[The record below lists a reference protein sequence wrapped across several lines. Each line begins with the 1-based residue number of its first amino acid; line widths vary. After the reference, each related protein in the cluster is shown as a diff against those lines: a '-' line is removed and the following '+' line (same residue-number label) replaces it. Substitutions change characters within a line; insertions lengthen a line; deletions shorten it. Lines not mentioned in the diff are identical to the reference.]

1 MNCYIWIIVFALMI
15 AAVLLPLWQENHLML
30 EQLLKIGLFSAALN
44 TICAGILGLGV
55 ENNSFSVKSLIFYF
69 VGNYLAAIILK
80 KKVMKWSLPDRQ
92 IAAKYL
98 VFCTPIICF
107 SLIELIFSGAE
118 AFSVMELQ
126 YKLINIAI
134 LYAVFIIVYYI
145 LFPYKA
151 TLILYTLLGVIYS
164 IVNFYVAGFR
174 NGNAILPSE
183 IFAIKTALNVSGNYS
198 VELANQIPALLLGT
212 LAFLGIII
220 YLPNPKYKKR
230 SAWKRIV
237 GSLGLMAIV
246 GLGYGNIDFCEKFR
260 LNLNYWDISQSYSE
274 YGTPLTFLTLCQ
286 NMSVDKPEGYSAEEA
301 EDVLDR
307 YDAQTV
313 DQNAEINER
322 PTVIAIMNES
332 FSDLNII
339 RGFETNPDYLS
350 FWKSFEEPAVK
361 GNLLVPVYGGG
372 TCNTEFEFLTGL
384 SMGNL
389 PRGIYPYQ
397 MYDLSGVESL
407 PRLFGKLGYDTLA
420 IHPGKE
426 ASWNRAQA
434 FAALGFDDFISE
446 EDFDA
451 EESDYLRGFI
461 SDAACYEK
469 LIEAYEN
476 RENEMFIF
484 CVTIQNH
491 GGYENIT
498 FDGDNLLSLEGNLDQ
513 YNDAKEYLSLVKVSD
528 DELEKL
534 FDYFSNIDEPV
545 VICVFGDHQ
554 PGLNGDFYDELYG
567 KASEYLTTE
576 EKAEKYMT
584 PYLIWANYD
593 MGQAE
598 RYDTSA
604 NFLGSVLLEKAK
616 LPQDPINV
624 FLLEMF
630 ENVPMMNPDYVKTVD
645 GKWFNLTEYRENGW
659 IQKYSLLQYYEMFE
673 KDEG

>member
-1 MNCYIWIIVFALMI
+1 MNYYIWIVAFALEI
-15 AAVLLPLWQENHLML
+15 VAVLLLLWRKKQLTAK
-30 EQLLKIGLFSAALN
+30 QLLNSGLIAAALN
-44 TICAGILGLGV
+44 IICAGILGLGV
-55 ENNSFSVKSLIFYF
+55 ENNTFSVGILILYF
-69 VGNYLAAIILK
+69 IGNYLLAIILK
-80 KKVMKWSLPDRQ
+80 KQVLKWLLPGKQ
-92 IAAKYL
+92 IIAKYL
-98 VFCTPIICF
+98 TFCTPIICF
-107 SLIELIFSGAE
+107 CLIELIFSGTE
-118 AFSVMELQ
+118 AFSIMELQ

-145 LFPYKA
+145 LFPYKV

-164 IVNFYVAGFR
+164 TVNFYVAGFR

-183 IFAIKTALNVSGNYS
+183 ILAIKTALNVSGNYS
-198 VELANQIPALLLGT
+198 VELSNQIPALLLGT
-212 LAFLGIII
+212 LIFLGIII
-220 YLPNPKYKKR
+220 YLPNPKYRKR
-230 SAWKRIV
+230 NTLKNIA
-237 GSLGLMAIV
+237 GALGLIAIV
-246 GLGYGNIDFCEKFR
+246 GMGYGSIDFCEEFG

-286 NMSVDKPEGYSAEEA
+286 NMSVDKPEGYSVEKAEEIL
-301 EDVLDR
+301 EP
-307 YDAQTV
+307 YDARVMNQEM
-313 DQNAEINER
+313 EINER

-339 RGFETNPDYLS
+339 REFETSPDYLS
-350 FWKSFEEPAVK
+350 FWKSFEEPAMK

-397 MYDLSGVESL
+397 MYDLNSVESL
-407 PRLFGKLGYDTLA
+407 PRLFRELGYDTLA
-420 IHPGKE
+420 IHPGKA

-434 FAALGFDDFISE
+434 FAALGFDDFMSE

-461 SDAACYEK
+461 SDAACYKK

-476 RENEMFIF
+476 RKNEMFIF

-498 FDGDNLLSLEGNLDQ
+498 FDGDDLISLEGSLDQ

-528 DELEKL
+528 DELKKL
-534 FDYFSNIDEPV
+534 FDYFSREDEPV

-567 KASEYLTTE
+567 KETEYLTIE
-576 EKAEKYMT
+576 EKAEKYIT

-593 MGQAE
+593 IGQAE
-598 RYDTSA
+598 RFDTSA
-604 NFLGSVLLEKAK
+604 NFLGSILLKKAGM
-616 LPQDPINV
+616 PQESLNM
-624 FLLEMF
+624 FLLEMQ
-630 ENVPMMNPDYVKTVD
+630 ESIPMISLDYVKTAD
-645 GKWFNLTEYRENGW
+645 EKWIDLAEYQDDKW
-659 IQKYSLLQYYEMFE
+659 IQKYSILQYYEMFE
-673 KDEG
+673 KGDK